1 MACQLLDG
9 AVGKFGRY
17 EPIARQLLDEVFVSV
32 FVDPEVREAEPY
44 FLRYAHTMQELRE
57 LRARYDL
64 IAKSHAEH
72 EAASEK
78 RWSVHQANDEENVQ
92 GQDIT
97 AFRHWR
103 EHVRQVVESRA
114 MMTKLI
120 TKWRRQDAEKR
131 RQDAWTQWR
140 NAVSLFAQERRE
152 GALEKL
158 TLHHENLKQTLTE
171 VEMERDSALNEAKKK
186 EFEIE
191 KLRGELMD
199 ARRDAT
205 AAALRLRRDRRQR
218 RH

>member
-1 MACQLLDG
+1 M
-9 AVGKFGRY
+9 KKMF
-17 EPIARQLLDEVFVSV
+17 
-32 FVDPEVREAEPY
+32 
-44 FLRYAHTMQELRE
+44 
-57 LRARYDL
+57 
-64 IAKSHAEH
+64 K
-72 EAASEK
+72 
-78 RWSVHQANDEENVQ
+78 

-205 AAALRLRRDRRQR
+205 AAALETEKRQKTAKALI
-218 RH
+218 